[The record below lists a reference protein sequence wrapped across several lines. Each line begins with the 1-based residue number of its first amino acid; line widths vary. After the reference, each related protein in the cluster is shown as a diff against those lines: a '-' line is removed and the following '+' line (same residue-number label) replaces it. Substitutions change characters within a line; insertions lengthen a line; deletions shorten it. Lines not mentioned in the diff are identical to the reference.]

1 MPIDAEEVRR
11 IADLA
16 RLELPEDEI
25 ARLAGDLERI
35 VAHIDGLRGVE
46 IAPGAEALAYFET
59 DVHREDRPGPC
70 LSREEGLANA
80 PETDGAYF
88 LVPRIVDRDE
98 G

>member
-16 RLELPEDEI
+16 RLELPDDE
-25 ARLAGDLERI
+25 AAQLAGDLERI
-35 VAHIDGLRGVE
+35 VAHIDGLRRVE
-46 IAPGAEALAYFET
+46 IAPEAEALTYFDT

-70 LSREEGLANA
+70 LAREEALASA
-80 PETDGAYF
+80 PETDGLYF

-98 G
+98 E